1 MNTVTGSRAFSSWLP
16 IWTLL
21 GLITMAAAPARA
33 ADDPPGRV
41 GRIAELH
48 GSVSWFD
55 QERGVWL
62 DAERNRPLT
71 SGDRVST
78 GAQGRAELRVGSS
91 VLRLA
96 ASTELEVL
104 RLDDARMSFQLHTG
118 SLALRVRS
126 REVAAETELVTA
138 EVRLRPDRAGHY
150 RVDRID
156 DVTHAGVLRGTL
168 RIDDPEGFIIE
179 TGQRAELWREG
190 RNQRSL
196 RLAWGSL
203 PADAFADW
211 VARDDQRDER
221 SVASRHVSPEMTGA
235 EELDR
240 HGRWDRHPD
249 HGAIWFPT
257 EVRVGWAPYRD
268 GRWAWV
274 QPWGWTWVDESSWGF
289 APFHYGRWVNWRGRW
304 GWTPGE
310 YVARPVYAPALV
322 AWVGG
327 PHIGVSISI
336 GGPSIGWVPLAP
348 REVYV
353 PRYRHTPVY
362 VERVNPRPPG
372 HHYVHPVPTGPVMYG
387 NQGVPGAVTV
397 VPRDVLVQRQPVPRT
412 ADDGRRWQHEH
423 GNRPV
428 VVVAPPAPDPMT
440 VRPQAG
446 PRVEHRSNEHEQDR
460 ERDRDRGPG
469 RRHESSVGAPQR
481 AEPVAPAPVQS
492 RPLPQWQAPQAPAQP
507 QQAAPQAQPQPQSGP
522 VVDLRRERPMQ
533 AAPQREAPSV
543 AAPQPQSQP
552 QSQPKSQPQ
561 SQPQPQAQ
569 PPAPVRAAPA
579 QPLPQA
585 APPVVPRPAPQP
597 APERARERE
606 REREAQRDSEREKS
620 RDEERKRGP
629 EGRNSRERENPR

>member
-1 MNTVTGSRAFSSWLP
+1 MNTVTGLRAFSSWLP
-16 IWTLL
+16 ILTLL
-21 GLITMAAAPARA
+21 GLISVAAAPARA

-41 GRIAELH
+41 GRIAELQ
-48 GSVSWFD
+48 GKVSWFD
-55 QERGVWL
+55 QEQGVWL

-78 GAQGRAELRVGSS
+78 GAQGRAEIRVGSS

-96 ASTELEVL
+96 GSTELEVL

-126 REVAAETELVTA
+126 REMAAETELVTA

-150 RVDRID
+150 RVDRVD
-156 DVTHAGVLRGTL
+156 DVTHAGVWRGTL
-168 RIDDPEGFIIE
+168 RVDDPEGFIIE

-190 RNQRSL
+190 RPPRSL
-196 RLAWGSL
+196 RLAWSSL
-203 PADAFADW
+203 PADAFADR
-211 VARDDQRDER
+211 VVRDDQRDER

-240 HGRWDRHPD
+240 HGRWDRHPEY
-249 HGAIWFPT
+249 GAVWFPT
-257 EVRVGWAPYRD
+257 EVRVGCAPYRD

-274 QPWGWTWVDESSWGF
+274 QPWGWTWVDDASWGF
-289 APFHYGRWVNWRGRW
+289 APFHYGRWVSWHGRW

-310 YVARPVYAPALV
+310 YVVRPVYAPALV

-327 PHIGVSISI
+327 PRIGVSITI

-348 REVYV
+348 REIYV
-353 PRYRHTPVY
+353 PHFRHTPVY

-372 HHYVHPVPTGPVMYG
+372 HRYVQPVPTGPVMYG

-397 VPRDVLVQRQPVPRT
+397 VPRDVLMQRQPVARA
-412 ADDGRRWQHEH
+412 ADDGRSWQREH
-423 GNRPV
+423 GHRPI
-428 VVVAPPAPDPMT
+428 VVVAPPAPDPVT
-440 VRPQAG
+440 VRPQAA
-446 PRVEHRSNEHEQDR
+446 PRVEHRTNEH
-460 ERDRDRGPG
+460 ERDRDREQDRSPG

-481 AEPVAPAPVQS
+481 AEP
-492 RPLPQWQAPQAPAQP
+492 RPMPQWQAPQAPAQAAQP
-507 QQAAPQAQPQPQSGP
+507 APQAQQQPHSGP
-522 VVDLRRERPMQ
+522 VVDLRRERPVQ
-533 AAPQREAPSV
+533 AAPLREAPTV
-543 AAPQPQSQP
+543 AAPQSQP
-552 QSQPKSQPQ
+552 QSH
-561 SQPQPQAQ
+561 PQAQ

-585 APPVVPRPAPQP
+585 APPVPARQVPQP
-597 APERARERE
+597 APEKARE
-606 REREAQRDSEREKS
+606 REREAQRDSEKS

-629 EGRNSRERENPR
+629 EARHSRDRENQR